1 MTVESPVR
9 YQAVWKAYSF
19 IVVGLTAASVV
30 LGGFSLLN
38 LVSGLVSLALVLP
51 LIGYAWQRA
60 IVPRWVGKLAF
71 WFGILAAIGSLF
83 VGMNDLGGL
92 GVLAVLIVACLFLP
106 YLYAVY
112 TFSYRSPHLWAGS

>member
-60 IVPRWVGKLAF
+60 LSLSTDEVVAPFCARPR
-71 WFGILAAIGSLF
+71 GS
-83 VGMNDLGGL
+83 
-92 GVLAVLIVACLFLP
+92 IC
-106 YLYAVY
+106 
-112 TFSYRSPHLWAGS
+112 